1 MLVIMAGLSD
11 YYCLLMADD
20 DGEWGN
26 NDSTNDDYLF
36 FNVNGNGRNIFA
48 LLSLYTVLVLLM
60 MAVMMGWLKLKLRL
74 VCACAAVVVH
84 FRCACNENAG
94 KRPTQP
100 THTLHYVKKMKKEK
114 AFIQPLPS

>member
-1 MLVIMAGLSD
+1 MGKQRLNQR
-11 YYCLLMADD
+11 LLLIFQCEWKWEEYFCFAFPLHSACAADD
-20 DGEWGN
+20 GC
-26 NDSTNDDYLF
+26 
-36 FNVNGNGRNIFA
+36 
-48 LLSLYTVLVLLM
+48 
-60 MAVMMGWLKLKLRL
+60 VMMGWLKLKLRL

-94 KRPTQP
+94 KGPTQP